1 MRLWPR
7 RRWARILLVVCGMLV
22 VGGFVAWRQQ
32 SVIIGRAAEWYLSR
46 VSEAETANGKIKS
59 AGRSSRT

>member
-1 MRLWPR
+1 
-7 RRWARILLVVCGMLV
+7 MLV